1 MNIKTLNSFFILAC
15 ILFGFQNCGNFSA
28 QNASSY
34 TDFSSIDTN
43 DNDIRDMEKR
53 TDIDQLYYYFGLSKN
68 KEAAQAQYFDALFDL
83 KNKKVNLTLKIKD
96 NVSEIKK
103 TLSLSDADV
112 AKIKGTVQQLQLDSK
127 PHIDSLKGDA
137 EEYIISYFSDQ
148 SSYIAHLETLKDQI
162 EGLSIKDGKA
172 LLTQTLTEILAKKLD
187 LSWLQKFTSLLEK
200 KAELKS
206 LVARI
211 KEFLKSIKIN
221 IVSSGT
227 LTITINSGVFQSEI
241 IKEI

>member
-1 MNIKTLNSFFILAC
+1 MNIKILNSFFILAC
-15 ILFGFQNCGNFSA
+15 VLFGFQNCGNFSA
-28 QNASSY
+28 QNANLYAGLSSED
-34 TDFSSIDTN
+34 TDGN
-43 DNDIRDMEKR
+43 DVRDMEKR

-83 KNKKVNLTLKIKD
+83 TNKKVNLTLKLKD
-96 NVSEIKK
+96 NISEIKK

-112 AKIKGTVQQLQLDSK
+112 AKIKEATQQLQLDSK

-211 KEFLKSIKIN
+211 KEFLKSIKIT

-227 LTITINSGVFQSEI
+227 LTIKINSGVFQSEI